1 MLDYLEPK
9 RLQWKAARKG
19 QWGVL
24 YMLDYLE
31 PKRLHRKAAHKAQKD
46 VLEARTP

>member
-19 QWGVL
+19 QWDVF
-24 YMLDYLE
+24 YMLHRFE
-31 PKRLHRKAAHKAQKD
+31 PKATD
-46 VLEARTP
+46 TRTRGVFFHAGLS